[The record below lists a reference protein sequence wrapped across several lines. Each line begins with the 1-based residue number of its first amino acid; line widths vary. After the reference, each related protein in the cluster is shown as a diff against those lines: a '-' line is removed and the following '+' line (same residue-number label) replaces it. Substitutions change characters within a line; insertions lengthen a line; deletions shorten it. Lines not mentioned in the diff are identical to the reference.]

1 MIAGII
7 NNTGDLI
14 YSFYASDKYDAL
26 NWFKIYKKIMVNPK
40 FWDDYKLEM
49 IDLSTK
55 GEKGKENENIS
66 QNESI

>member
-55 GEKGKENENIS
+55 GEKGKKG
-66 QNESI
+66 